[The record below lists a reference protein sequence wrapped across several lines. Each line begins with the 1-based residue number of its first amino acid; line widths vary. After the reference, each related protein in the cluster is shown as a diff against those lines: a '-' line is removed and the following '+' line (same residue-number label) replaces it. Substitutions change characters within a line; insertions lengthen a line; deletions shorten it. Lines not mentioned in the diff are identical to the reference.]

1 MFCLPKA
8 VSHPHLEA
16 QSLGS
21 AEYKRLHVGHP
32 NICREDKS
40 PTSRYE
46 AFVKY
51 LLLSRKTGRDCE
63 SRPRTMLYNL
73 FEKPSSRKYFSKTLL
88 FN

>member
-32 NICREDKS
+32 NICREDKIKVQH
-40 PTSRYE
+40 P
-46 AFVKY
+46 VMKP
-51 LLLSRKTGRDCE
+51 LSSVCC
-63 SRPRTMLYNL
+63 
-73 FEKPSSRKYFSKTLL
+73 
-88 FN
+88 